1 MEARRKLLVLYAS
14 QTGNAVDADERLSR
28 EAECRGCSATVM
40 STHDYEA
47 RCLASEETV
56 IFVVST
62 TGQGEPPDS
71 MKAFWLYLRRRHLSH
86 QWLRGV
92 QYAVFGLGDS
102 CYPQFNIFSSEEEP
116 IGRDLP
122 SGKSST
128 VISIEIKQTSGCG
141 TVEKLDIF
149 LFVAKKLDK
158 RLSDLGAEPIAE
170 RGLGNEQHSSGYVPD
185 LTSLLKIIHFVWAY
199 G

>member
-1 MEARRKLLVLYAS
+1 
-14 QTGNAVDADERLSR
+14 
-28 EAECRGCSATVM
+28 
-40 STHDYEA
+40 

-71 MKAFWLYLRRRHLSH
+71 MKAFWLYLGEDILATNGSEE
-86 QWLRGV
+86 
-92 QYAVFGLGDS
+92 
-102 CYPQFNIFSSEEEP
+102 FSMRFLDWAILVTRSLIEEEP